1 MVGNGATDWDFD
13 VSPSFPETVYNFNLI
28 SKSQL
33 DTYQSNNCVVYFND
47 FRPRNGSD
55 IDLCNKTWEE
65 INNMTENLNW
75 YDLYRP
81 VYPGGPLKML
91 MSDSDERF
99 GVSEVSGEKYR
110 RGYTISE
117 YTPWLNKHLASG
129 SKAVFGSNV
138 TDYLN
143 LKEVREAL
151 HIPETV
157 AKYEECS

>member
-33 DTYQSNNCVVYFND
+33 DTYQENYCVVYFND
-47 FRPRNGSD
+47 FRPMNGSD
-55 IDLCNKTWEE
+55 IDLCTKTWNE
-65 INNMTENLNW
+65 ITGMTEDLNW

-81 VYPGGPLKML
+81 VYPGGPLGKML
-91 MSDSDERF
+91 QSDSDERY
-99 GVSEVSGEKYR
+99 GVSEVSGERYK
-110 RGYTISE
+110 RGYTFSE
-117 YTPWLNKHLASG
+117 YTPWLKNHPAAR

-143 LKEVREAL
+143 HPEVREAL
-151 HIPETV
+151 HIPV
-157 AKYEECS
+157 SV